1 MIAASTLEPFP
12 LASGVCVHKAGHVWF
27 EASTDLVERIEIIK
41 GCISYSLW

>member
-12 LASGVCVHKAGHVWF
+12 LASGVCVHKAGVWF